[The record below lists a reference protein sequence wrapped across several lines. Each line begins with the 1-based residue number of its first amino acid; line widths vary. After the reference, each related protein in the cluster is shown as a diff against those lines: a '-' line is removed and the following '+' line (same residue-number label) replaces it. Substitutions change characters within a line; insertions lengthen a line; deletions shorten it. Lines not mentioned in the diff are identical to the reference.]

1 MEFEVA
7 KNAVESIGKQF
18 AVLTK
23 IDGEIIAGVVDGPYE
38 GDPKSHLEAYRKD
51 YLYVKRIGKAN
62 NPIERVY
69 LDEIGKIA
77 EKN

>member
-7 KNAVESIGKQF
+7 KNTVAKIGKQF
-18 AVLTK
+18 AVVTK
-23 IDGEIIAGVVDGPYE
+23 TDGEILTGVVDGPFAGY
-38 GDPKSHLEAYRKD
+38 PNSNLESYRKN
-51 YLYVKRIGKAN
+51 YLYVNRIDKAN

-69 LDEIGKIA
+69 LDEIEKIA